1 MKEVAM
7 TENYTPPYTSTPLS
21 PTAEALLPEELAYP
35 VAPDSG
41 EHSSAPSAADVAK
54 DKASDVAQGGVAAGQ
69 HVAEVAK
76 DQAATV
82 AAQAGDQVKDLLTQT
97 RSELTAQ
104 AGQQQARIAQGL
116 RALGDEL
123 HAMTQHDG
131 QSGIA
136 TDAAHQGA
144 ERTQQLATWLDD
156 RDPGSLIAE
165 ASSFARRKPGM
176 FLLVALGTGVL
187 AGRLTR
193 GVKEASGEDSAPAAD
208 SGPTPPSAAG
218 LSDDIEV
225 ARPYASSQDGPS
237 GFVNTGSAE

>member
-1 MKEVAM
+1 M
-7 TENYTPPYTSTPLS
+7 TENYTPPYTSTPLTTTS
-21 PTAEALLPEELAYP
+21 EALLSDEPTYVRPTEPAETP
-35 VAPDSG
+35 PT
-41 EHSSAPSAADVAK
+41 PSTANVAK
-54 DKASDVAQGGVAAGQ
+54 DEASNVARGGVAAGQ

-82 AAQAGDQVKDLLTQT
+82 AAQTGDQVKDLLAQT
-97 RSELTAQ
+97 RSELTTQ

-123 HAMTQHDG
+123 HAMTQHEG

-144 ERTQQLATWLDD
+144 ARTQQLAAWLDD
-156 RDPGSLIAE
+156 REPGSLVQDAT
-165 ASSFARRKPGM
+165 SFARRKPGM

-193 GVKEASGEDSAPAAD
+193 GVKDASGEDSGASSGTGATNTPAAF
-208 SGPTPPSAAG
+208 GEAG
-218 LSDDIEV
+218 DDFGLV
-225 ARPYASSQDGPS
+225 RPYASSQDGPS
-237 GFVNTGSAE
+237 GFPNTGSAE